1 MEGKRQ
7 AGREGE
13 RRGNGKGGEG
23 GKEEK
28 GGKVEK
34 AVQALLCALNR

>member
-13 RRGNGKGGEG
+13 RRGNGKG